1 MTTTINSS
9 TAAKAFLGHG
19 KSKLSFTEL
28 IKIENLPTLNYEHNR
43 YDCIGKQWKQFLKDN
58 QEFKS
63 LLKKIGKD
71 IFGDEY
77 KLKKDMYCVLHIDS
91 DFSVPKDKAYI
102 YISGDSCLY
111 LVDDL
116 TQFSENRQT
125 EEDWGVHGWH
135 EVN

>member
-1 MTTTINSS
+1 MTTAINSS

-28 IKIENLPTLNYEHNR
+28 VKIENLPALKYDENR
-43 YDCIGKQWKQFLKDN
+43 YVCEGKKWEQFLKDN

-71 IFGDEY
+71 IFGDGY
-77 KLKKDMYCVLHIDS
+77 KIKKDMYCVLYIKS

-102 YISGDSCLY
+102 QVSGDSCLY

-116 TQFSENRQT
+116 TQFSENYQS
-125 EEDWGVHGWH
+125 EEAWGVHGWH